1 MIDGEAEVQALQVD
15 LFLYKQF
22 YILSV
27 FWTADHLCIK
37 KKKKASSNI
46 SLSHW
51 REKKKKGKVSL
62 RILVFLSKVIA
73 GLFFP
78 GSFFTFTAEVHE
90 IHDLLYDLQL
100 LLEQL

>member
-37 KKKKASSNI
+37 KKKKKQAQI
-46 SLSHW
+46 
-51 REKKKKGKVSL
+51 
-62 RILVFLSKVIA
+62 
-73 GLFFP
+73 
-78 GSFFTFTAEVHE
+78 
-90 IHDLLYDLQL
+90 
-100 LLEQL
+100 